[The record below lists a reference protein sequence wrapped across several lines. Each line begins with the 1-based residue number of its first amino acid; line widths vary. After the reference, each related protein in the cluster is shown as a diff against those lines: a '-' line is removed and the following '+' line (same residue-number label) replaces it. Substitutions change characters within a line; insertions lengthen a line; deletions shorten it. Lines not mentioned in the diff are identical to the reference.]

1 MDMVSEEALLERAKA
16 GDNQAFEDVL
26 APHLPMLLAYSRAIC
41 GDHHSAEDVVQE
53 TALIA
58 SRNLHNLFKEA
69 DFAGW
74 LKAIARRQ
82 SLSARR
88 KNLRLRPQLE
98 AVIEQAYEDPSP
110 ESTSPRRS
118 ALSECLKTLRERTGR
133 IVRAHYF
140 DGLSVKDMAEAF
152 NLNSN
157 TVKTILAR
165 ARAALEECTQR
176 QMRTDDSAGVETT
189 P

>member
-1 MDMVSEEALLERAKA
+1 MDMVNEDELINRSKA
-16 GDNQAFEDVL
+16 GDTQAFEEL
-26 APHLPMLLAYSRAIC
+26 IAPHLTMLLAYSRAIC

-58 SRNLHNLFKEA
+58 SRNINNLFKEA

-88 KNLRLRPQLE
+88 KNLKLRPQLE

-110 ESTSPRRS
+110 EFTSHRQS
-118 ALSECLKTLRERTGR
+118 ALTECLKTLRDRTGR

-140 DGLSVKDMAEAF
+140 EGTSVKDMAESF
-152 NLNSN
+152 NLNVN
-157 TVKTILAR
+157 TVKTILSR
-165 ARAALEECTQR
+165 ARMALEECTQR
-176 QMRTDDSAGVETT
+176 HMRSSGVESA